1 MNELPTVFNSLDEAR
16 AYAWAK
22 SIFSEF
28 FYHVI
33 HSNTG
38 RYFVDTFG
46 GVFSDEQVIETYYKG
61 EIAN

>member
-1 MNELPTVFNSLDEAR
+1 MNEQPTVFNSLDEAR

-46 GVFSDEQVIETYYKG
+46 GVFSDEQGY
-61 EIAN
+61 

>member
-1 MNELPTVFNSLDEAR
+1 MSIELKVFNSLDEAK

-22 SIFSEF
+22 SIFDEY

-38 RYFVDTFG
+38 KYFVDTFG
-46 GVFSDEQVIETYYKG
+46 CVFSDEQVIETYYKG
-61 EIAN
+61 AIA